1 MLVLRET
8 VVMAI
13 AFTLYWVVHILGSW
27 IKKCAEVFLLT

>member
-13 AFTLYWVVHILGSW
+13 AFTLYWIVHIFGTW
-27 IKKCAEVFLLT
+27 IKKYAEVFLLT